1 MNDQPTSMAT
11 GTASGRFGTLRRSGP
26 PWATIQAVPTP
37 DSKPAAPT
45 ATSVAFAGRRM
56 AAITPCGPS
65 LGESYHF
72 GTTRGKRAGLLC
84 PQSPLARYWTG
95 EPAGGALQR
104 TAGTLGIHPRPV
116 RRGLA

>member
-1 MNDQPTSMAT
+1 MNDQPTSTAT

-26 PWATIQAVPTP
+26 PWMTIQAVPTP
-37 DSKPAAPT
+37 DSKPTAPT

-72 GTTRGKRAGLLC
+72 GTAQGKRQGCNA
-84 PQSPLARYWTG
+84 SEPLPARYWTG

-104 TAGTLGIHPRPV
+104 TAGALDIH
-116 RRGLA
+116 RR